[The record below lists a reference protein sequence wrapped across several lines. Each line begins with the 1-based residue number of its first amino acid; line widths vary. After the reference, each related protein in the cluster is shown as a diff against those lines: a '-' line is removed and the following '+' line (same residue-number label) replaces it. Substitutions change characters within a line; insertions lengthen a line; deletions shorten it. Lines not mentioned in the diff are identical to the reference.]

1 MKEVLRIFLASP
13 PKVRWLVTA
22 GLLLAGIAEGLGLT
36 SLLPLVSIAVDGPA
50 AAETSTVNRAA
61 FELLERLGLQASL
74 ETMIAILIVLV
85 LLRAVLRFGAMRQVG
100 YAAADVATDLRVE
113 LIENLM
119 QARWGY
125 FASKPVGLIANAVS
139 LEATRSAR
147 AFIFAAEFIAG
158 MIQCAVYVLVA
169 MVVSWKVALVALGL
183 GGTIAVALSFLVRSA
198 KKAGRRQTKRTRQLV
213 TQLSDAL
220 AGMKPIKAMSRQAHF
235 RSLFDKKID
244 ELRQSLRKQVLSSE
258 LMANLQEPLLV
269 GLLVGGVYL
278 ASTRWSV
285 PIAELVVIAL
295 VLLRLVGRINN
306 VQRLLQRAAEVE
318 SAYWSI
324 RGLVR
329 ESAEARETG
338 SGRREPT
345 LTRACSIRDVTYAYD
360 DHEPVLRDVSLEIP
374 AGKITVIT
382 GASGA
387 GKTTLIDLIL
397 GLYLPREGEVLI
409 DGVPLGEIDLAR
421 WRAMVGYVPQELFL
435 FHDTILANVTLGDPA
450 VDPQRAR
457 EALADAGAWDFV
469 AALPE
474 GLETVAG
481 ERGTKLSGGQRQRIA
496 LARALVHRPRL
507 LILDEVTSALDP
519 ASEREICDKIRR
531 LAGDLTV
538 VAITHRP
545 AWTEI
550 ADQVYELGG
559 EGYRLVPDEEGADA
573 SP

>member
-1 MKEVLRIFLASP
+1 MKEVLRIFLAAP
-13 PKVRWLVTA
+13 PGIRWVVTA

-36 SLLPLVSIAVDGPA
+36 SLLPLVSIAIDGAA
-50 AAETSTVNRAA
+50 AAETSPINRVV
-61 FELLERLGLQASL
+61 FDLLAGLGLPSSL
-74 ETMIAILIVLV
+74 EVMIAILFVLI
-85 LLRAVLRFGAMRQVG
+85 LLRSILRFGAMRQVG
-100 YAAADVATDLRVE
+100 YAAADVATNLRVT

-119 QARWGY
+119 QARWSY
-125 FASKPVGLIANAVS
+125 FASKPIGLIANAVS

-158 MIQCAVYVLVA
+158 MIQCVIYVLVA
-169 MVVSWKVALVALGL
+169 LVVSWKVALVALVL
-183 GGTIAVALSFLVRSA
+183 GGTIAGALSFLVRTA

-235 RSLFDKKID
+235 RGLFDTKIA
-244 ELRQSLRKQVLSSE
+244 ELRQSLKRQVLSRE

-269 GLLVGGVYL
+269 VLLVGGVYL

-285 PIAELVVIAL
+285 PVPELVVIAL

-318 SAYWSI
+318 SAYWAI
-324 RGLVR
+324 KGLVR
-329 ESAEARETG
+329 ESGEAREASPG
-338 SGRREPT
+338 SRQPT
-345 LTRACSIRDVTYAYD
+345 LTRGCSIRNVSYAYD
-360 DHEPVLRDVSLEIP
+360 HHPVLRDVSLDIP
-374 AGKITVIT
+374 AGRITVIT

-387 GKTTLIDLIL
+387 GKTTLIDLLL
-397 GLYLPREGEVLI
+397 GLYLPREGEILI
-409 DGVPLGEIDLAR
+409 DQVPLDEIDLTR

-435 FHDTILANVTLGDPA
+435 FHDTILANVTLGDPSIGA
-450 VDPQRAR
+450 ERAR
-457 EALADAGAWDFV
+457 EALAAAGAWDFV

-496 LARALVHRPRL
+496 LARALVHRPSL

-519 ASEREICDKIRR
+519 DSEREICDNIRR
-531 LAGDLTV
+531 LAGELTV
-538 VAITHRP
+538 IAITHRP

-550 ADQVYELGG
+550 ADQVYELGSDA
-559 EGYRLVPDEEGADA
+559 YRLVPED
-573 SP
+573 SPAAAPL